1 MFCLYIY
8 IQDKKYFGMGTSYG
22 KFQDDTYFLCKKGN
36 GLFVSLEK
44 LFPCHPQGISVTQ
57 PSSHHSMPPVEGIGQ
72 QSHTQPRSNSQR
84 HQDNVIAVTNVSAAP
99 ATLEVGSSVELLG
112 NPGRHG
118 VIRWMGTLPGVRG
131 TIAGV
136 ELVGSVVLCFM
147 YNTFFSRL
155 RMVQWRGVG
164 MGSGV
169 VIATLPVS
177 PGEPSSVLSPLS
189 YLTQVKS
196 RTLLNIENS
205 RITTVRGYRSYF
217 SCP

>member
-1 MFCLYIY
+1 
-8 IQDKKYFGMGTSYG
+8 
-22 KFQDDTYFLCKKGN
+22 
-36 GLFVSLEK
+36 
-44 LFPCHPQGISVTQ
+44 
-57 PSSHHSMPPVEGIGQ
+57 MPPVEGVGQ
-72 QSHTQPRSNSQR
+72 QGHTQPRSNSQR

-136 ELVGSVVLCFM
+136 ELIGSVVLCFV
-147 YNTFFSRL
+147 YNRFFSRL

-169 VIATLPVS
+169 VIATSPVS

-189 YLTQVKS
+189 RLTLTHPIPDS
-196 RTLLNIENS
+196 RLHPQKIVS
-205 RITTVRGYRSYF
+205 
-217 SCP
+217 